1 MANNRPRGGCC
12 NFVSGII
19 SLAVIIVLLVAAFFI
34 SKYITIEQVGLADK
48 PGILSRFNDSY
59 AYEDTFRSQGMEN
72 WKVYDVLMW
81 IIKSGEYAPA

>member
-48 PGILSRFNDSY
+48 PGILSRLTSASF
-59 AYEDTFRSQGMEN
+59 AYKPCYIDVDYFR
-72 WKVYDVLMW
+72 K
-81 IIKSGEYAPA
+81 IKC